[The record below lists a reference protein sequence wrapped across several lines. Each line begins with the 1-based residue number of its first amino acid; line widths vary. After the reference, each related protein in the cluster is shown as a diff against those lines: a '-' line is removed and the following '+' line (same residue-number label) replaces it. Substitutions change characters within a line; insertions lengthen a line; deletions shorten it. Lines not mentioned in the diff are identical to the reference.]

1 MKNLLLFVL
10 IGLTSCTEDK
20 PSWLTDN
27 DPEYCWY
34 CEHITQ
40 TDTFYS
46 DECNLTISEIRAFE
60 RHNSPAGTRVY
71 CVRK

>member
-10 IGLTSCTEDK
+10 IGLTSCTEDN

-27 DPEYCWY
+27 DPEYCWS

-40 TDTFYS
+40 TDTFY
-46 DECNLTISEIRAFE
+46 NFNVNIV
-60 RHNSPAGTRVY
+60 AGV
-71 CVRK
+71 C